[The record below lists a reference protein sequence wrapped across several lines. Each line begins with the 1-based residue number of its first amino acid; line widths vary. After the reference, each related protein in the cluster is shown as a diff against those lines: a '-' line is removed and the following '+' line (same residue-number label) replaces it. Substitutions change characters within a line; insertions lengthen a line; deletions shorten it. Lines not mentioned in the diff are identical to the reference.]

1 MEGVPRG
8 SKFVASAERLARR
21 LAFFN
26 ATRALAPAGHGQ
38 STDGLNSTSFSPFR
52 PRYPRRATRHPGA
65 KATARSARPAVRK
78 KFGRDACKPLNRI
91 GREALRSRFHAAGSV
106 FARSGRGC
114 RSAREESLAGL
125 RVGEA
130 NQAPVVLKIRVSV
143 VRFRPWPPLP
153 IFLNARGFRH
163 HRRTIG
169 ARAGAKIGRPSDY
182 RKSDRSRWSAVRSRV
197 GRAANWRAENLESCE
212 SARPV

>member
-130 NQAPVVLKIRVSV
+130 KPGSPSNENPRVGGSI
-143 VRFRPWPPLP
+143 PPLATTSN
-153 IFLNARGFRH
+153 FFKRMGFPASPADYR
-163 HRRTIG
+163 
-169 ARAGAKIGRPSDY
+169 ARAGGKIGRPSDY